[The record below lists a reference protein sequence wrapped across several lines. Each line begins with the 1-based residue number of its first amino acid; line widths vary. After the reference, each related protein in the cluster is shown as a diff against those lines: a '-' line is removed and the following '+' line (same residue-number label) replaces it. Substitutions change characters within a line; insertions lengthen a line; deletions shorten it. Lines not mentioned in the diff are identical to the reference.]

1 MLTHYISQ
9 KRKYSKERAQALVE
23 FAIVL
28 PILMLLLIGIF
39 EVGRMVFVYSAVN
52 NASREAVRFGSA
64 IGYDDTGM
72 IKYKNCAEIR
82 NTARRSAYFLNLTDA
97 AITITYDHG
106 PGTAVFHTCTGTVDP
121 GYFVQSKD
129 RIIVQVTGQYR
140 PYTLLMPFG
149 ARSFVSRSART
160 ILGFVTLEANTA
172 LPTVP
177 TSTLNTTAI
186 VLSYTPTET
195 ATSTPTETPTN
206 TPQSQGP
213 GATLTAFYITPSSPT
228 PADTPTLVPTATP
241 VDTLTPTPTATPT
254 VTGTLTDTPT
264 PTDIPTT
271 TP

>member
-1 MLTHYISQ
+1 MLTHNISQ
-9 KRKYSKERAQALVE
+9 KRKYPNERAQALVE

-39 EVGRMVFVYSAVN
+39 EVGRMVFVYSAVH

-64 IGYDDTGM
+64 IGYDDTGV
-72 IKYKNCAEIR
+72 IKYKNCAGIR
-82 NTARRSAYFLNLTDA
+82 GMARRSAYFLNLTDA

-121 GYFVQSKD
+121 GYFVKSGD

-149 ARSFVSRSART
+149 ARPFVSRSART
-160 ILGFVTLEANTA
+160 ILGFVGIPGNTA
-172 LPTVP
+172 VP
-177 TSTLNTTAI
+177 TSTLNATAI

-195 ATSTPTETPTN
+195 VTSTPTETPTN

-213 GATLTAFYITPSSPT
+213 GATLTAFYITPNSPT
-228 PADTPTLVPTATP
+228 PADTPTSVPTATP

-264 PTDIPTT
+264 PTDAPTA